1 MSKPLNILE
10 DLTLHTFIH
19 EMLLVYK
26 LETVKNCK
34 EVKHV
39 MIMIIAIICIFLI
52 LRDTWWTVENY
63 FQKIPRPPWKNPLPP
78 PPPLAPPL
86 NSKIASP
93 PLFAN
98 IENFTG
104 PSCRKE
110 GAGVETVLS
119 W

>member
-1 MSKPLNILE
+1 MWYLMNSWKLLSENAQA
-10 DLTLHTFIH
+10 TLKKST
-19 EMLLVYK
+19 
-26 LETVKNCK
+26 
-34 EVKHV
+34 
-39 MIMIIAIICIFLI
+39 
-52 LRDTWWTVENY
+52 
-63 FQKIPRPPWKNPLPP
+63 
-78 PPPLAPPL
+78 PPL